1 MGKEPAAGL
10 KRVLGTVD
18 ASWIVAGNMIGAGIF
33 IAPGL
38 VAGQLPGI
46 VWPLAAWLVGGLLA
60 LSGAAVYGELGT
72 RIPRAGG
79 DYQYLAKAFGP
90 LWGFLAGWGA
100 LTLSFSAAAAAMS
113 RVAIE
118 FLESSVSSGGGS
130 MPLLHA
136 IGAPVLLLLLTW
148 GNTVGARFAGRTT
161 ALLTALPLLG
171 LVGLFVIGTLIG
183 QAPPLQHVEPS
194 TAPSTRLVLAF
205 GAALI
210 PIYFTY
216 SGWNAAAY
224 LAGEL
229 RNPGRDLARSLLMGT
244 ALVMLFYLVVN
255 LTLLIALPR
264 EVLAGSTR
272 AAAEAARLLLGEKGE
287 AILASIISVAILGS
301 VNVTLMAGA
310 RIYYAMAA
318 DRLAPP
324 RLSSTNRSG
333 VPSTALW
340 VGGIWAALLAT
351 FRDVGQLVNW
361 ATLAILLLSSMS
373 VASLFVFR
381 KRNIGNGVY
390 RCPGY
395 PVTPL
400 VYLIASIAVT
410 IASVVHEPKNALIGL
425 VIVSA
430 GIPAFF
436 VARKWFG
443 R

>member
-90 LWGFLAGWGA
+90 LWGFLAGWAA

-148 GNTVGARFAGRTT
+148 GNTAGARFAGRTT

-255 LTLLIALPR
+255 LTLLIVLPR

-287 AILASIISVAILGS
+287 AILASIIAVAILGS
-301 VNVTLMAGA
+301 ANVTLMAGA
-310 RIYYAMAA
+310 RIYFAMAV

-381 KRNIGNGVY
+381 KHNIGNGVY

-410 IASVVHEPKNALIGL
+410 IASAVHEPKNALIGL